1 MSIDLTDT
9 SAVVLVE
16 GPSDAAVLQ
25 VLSRRLGLDG
35 PDVSIVSMGGVTNIR
50 HHLHHHG
57 PAGLGLA
64 VSGLCDGS
72 EERFFTRALRREG
85 HAVES
90 RDDMEALGF
99 FVCDADLED
108 ELLHALGTAMVEE
121 IIEREGELVLLRRF
135 QQQPAQRERSLHD
148 QLHRFSGVKSGRKVR
163 LAAAMAAALD
173 LDALPHPLRGV
184 LAFAHES
191 VGGPRLP

>member
-1 MSIDLTDT
+1 MSIDLTHT

-108 ELLHALGTAMVEE
+108 ELLHALGTA
-121 IIEREGELVLLRRF
+121 RSRRSSSARASWCCCGGSSSS
-135 QQQPAQRERSLHD
+135 PRSASA
-148 QLHRFSGVKSGRKVR
+148 RCTTSCTASPG
-163 LAAAMAAALD
+163 
-173 LDALPHPLRGV
+173 
-184 LAFAHES
+184 
-191 VGGPRLP
+191 